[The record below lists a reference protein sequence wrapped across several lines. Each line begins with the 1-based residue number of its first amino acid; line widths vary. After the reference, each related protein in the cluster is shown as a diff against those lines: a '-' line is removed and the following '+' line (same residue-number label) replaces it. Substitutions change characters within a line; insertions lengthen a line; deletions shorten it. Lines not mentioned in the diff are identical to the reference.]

1 LIALSAFAQQC
12 KSTFP
17 VVALAALLSACGGG
31 GGGDGSSG
39 EKTTLSTATPLPQLT
54 QEPGAP
60 VMTGNI
66 ASDGFNWINYR
77 RSQVGLASLA
87 RNSLIDQAAFGH
99 SEYLRLNNTVSHDQV
114 AGKPGFTGARLGERL
129 AQAGYVINERNSYA
143 YGEVIAGAANNS
155 GFYLAEELI
164 TAIYHRFVIFEPI
177 FKEGGTGAVVGTGAY
192 TYFTADFAANNGFGT
207 GLPAGQI
214 VTYPISGQ
222 TKVATSFSSD
232 NEMPDPVPN
241 QDIVG
246 YPISVHA
253 NINGM
258 LSVASFTVRQR
269 GAASDL
275 TVRLLKNESDPQ
287 TPESAASI
295 IPLAPLAA
303 NSTYDVSF
311 SGRLNGAAVSRNWSF
326 STR

>member
-1 LIALSAFAQQC
+1 MIALSAFAQQC
-12 KSTFP
+12 KSTFS

-31 GGGDGSSG
+31 GSSG
-39 EKTTLSTATPLPQLT
+39 EKTSLSTATPLPQLT
-54 QEPGAP
+54 QEPGSP
-60 VMTGNI
+60 SLSGNI
-66 ASDGFNWINYR
+66 ATDGFNWINYR

-87 RNSLIDQAAFGH
+87 RNSLIDQAALGH
-99 SEYLRLNNTVSHDQV
+99 SEYLRTNNTVSHDQL
-114 AGKPGFTGARLGERL
+114 AGKPGFTGARLGDRL
-129 AQAGYVINERNSYA
+129 AQAGYVINRANSYA

-177 FKEGGTGAVVGTGAY
+177 FKEGGTGAVVNPSGY
-192 TYFTADFAANNGFGT
+192 SYFTADFAANNGYGP

-214 VTYPISGQ
+214 VTYPVSGQ

-232 NEMPDPVPN
+232 NESPDPVPN

-258 LSVASFTVRQR
+258 LSVTSFTVRQR

-275 TVRLLKNESDPQ
+275 TVRLLKKDIDEQ

-303 NSTYDVSF
+303 NTTYDVSF
-311 SGRLNGAAVSRNWSF
+311 SGRLNGAALARNWSF
-326 STR
+326 TTR